1 MKSLK
6 GFNIVYKGD
15 NIKSNVAKIQNISE
29 KVSTYHISTRNSKL
43 GKSRSKFS
51 ATFKGVFPGV
61 LDITVHNR
69 RFIIVDQCWP
79 LQEADGREWGVICRA
94 SNHTLHWIWLQR
106 QQQQQQQRQQK
117 FDVG

>member
-15 NIKSNVAKIQNISE
+15 NIKSNVAKIKNTSE

-43 GKSRSKFS
+43 DKSRSKFS

-69 RFIIVDQCWP
+69 RFIIVDQC
-79 LQEADGREWGVICRA
+79 
-94 SNHTLHWIWLQR
+94 
-106 QQQQQQQRQQK
+106 
-117 FDVG
+117 